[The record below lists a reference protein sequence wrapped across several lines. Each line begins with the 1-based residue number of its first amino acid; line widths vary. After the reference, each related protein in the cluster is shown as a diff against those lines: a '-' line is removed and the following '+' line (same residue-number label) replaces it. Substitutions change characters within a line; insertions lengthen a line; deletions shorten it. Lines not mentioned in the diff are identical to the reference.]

1 MKIITSGIL
10 SICMG
15 LSIALPIAV
24 DNNDSPAPETTALTN
39 TIDFTPET
47 ASSGDVSPRAFTT
60 LVIDVYPAPESG
72 VIRAGVQN
80 TFTLFPTTV
89 SVALYVFTSPTYIT
103 DITQMKQE
111 GYAYIHDLDMGQTL
125 TIDTPTNGEK
135 KYWMAYM
142 WYQCGNEARKSGQS
156 EVKLF
161 NADGSIPPY

>member
-15 LSIALPIAV
+15 LSIVLPIAV
-24 DNNDSPAPETTALTN
+24 DNNDSPVPETATLTN

-47 ASSGDVSPRAFTT
+47 ATSGEVSPRAFTT
-60 LVIDVYPAPESG
+60 LEIDIYPAPASG

-80 TFTLFPTTV
+80 TFTFLPTTV
-89 SVALYVFTSPTYIT
+89 SVALYVFTSPTYTT
-103 DITQMKQE
+103 DITQMTQE
-111 GYAYIHDLDMGQTL
+111 GYAYSHDLDMGQAL
-125 TIDTPTNGEK
+125 IIDTPTNGEK

-142 WYQCGNEARKSGQS
+142 LYQCGSDSRKSGHS
-156 EVKLF
+156 DVKLF